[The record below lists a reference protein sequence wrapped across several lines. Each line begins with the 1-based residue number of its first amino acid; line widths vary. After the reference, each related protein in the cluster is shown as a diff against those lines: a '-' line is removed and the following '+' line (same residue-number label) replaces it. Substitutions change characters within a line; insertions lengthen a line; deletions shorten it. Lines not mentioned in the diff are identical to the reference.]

1 MEKQTRRRRGGG
13 GPKVT
18 LGLFQ
23 EMPKILQGSFASS
36 DFHHRSNQIPNHMMK
51 EAVGG
56 DPQREPEVSPGFPTG
71 LVYRAPVSPLG
82 LARLSERLEGI
93 FAHDRFGRTL
103 EKPCIQRL
111 AERPAPVA
119 VKGRSGLRRKA
130 EMIKIRAFDRI
141 VTGMEIG
148 GGGLYALDPDVVRQH
163 SGQGLLEL
171 FGLPRAWKGG
181 DRYLAGRV
189 DPAIGP
195 AGADYRATSARELLQ
210 GRLQLPLNGALLAL
224 NLPAVEGGSII
235 LKNQLEAFVLHGVH
249 VRKVEGAQALSSDR
263 KVC

>member
-1 MEKQTRRRRGGG
+1 MEKQTGWRRGGG
-13 GPKVT
+13 GPKFT
-18 LGLFQ
+18 LGLFEETPQ
-23 EMPKILQGSFASS
+23 VLQRALASC
-36 DFHHRSNQIPNHMMK
+36 DVHHRSNQVPNHMMK
-51 EAVGG
+51 EAVCC

-82 LARLSERLEGI
+82 LARLSEGLEGMLT
-93 FAHDRFGRTL
+93 HDRSRRTL

-119 VKGRSGLRRKA
+119 VKGRPGLRRKS
-130 EMIKIRAFDRI
+130 EMIKIRAVDRI

-181 DRYLAGRV
+181 DRYLAGRMN
-189 DPAIGP
+189 PAIGSSRS
-195 AGADYRATSARELLQ
+195 DHRAMGTRELLQ

-224 NLPAVEGGSII
+224 DLPAVEGGSII
-235 LKNQLEAFVLHGVH
+235 LKYQLEAMVLHGVH
-249 VRKVEGAQALSSDR
+249 SRKVGGAQE
-263 KVC
+263 